1 MSKYGSPVTAH
12 LASDTAG
19 CVAMLLKYVGTENSA
34 TVAVAAGGDMTFEV
48 SAAADTTVNTTGSI
62 DLSTPAAAVDTY
74 GELVDI
80 INASANW
87 TAVLVDVLR
96 SDLTDNTLYTQTTV
110 QCTKAEG
117 VPLYL
122 DSAVAASYHAGR
134 ALLPTGMQT
143 DIRPWISRKSGKP
156 LENPFAGQQIDVR
169 WVEGYST
176 FATTGTFN
184 IYSVKPSNRK
194 TGGAETVTTLWTE
207 STGASTVNK
216 QLTQFQYFGLLGR
229 VNEKVIVRITDTGA
243 SSTFVLH
250 AYGQALPL

>member
-1 MSKYGSPVTAH
+1 
-12 LASDTAG
+12 
-19 CVAMLLKYVGTENSA
+19 MLLKYVGTANSA

-48 SAAADTTVNTTGSI
+48 SAVADTTVNTTGSI
-62 DLSTPAAAVDTY
+62 DLSTPAGTVDTY

-96 SDLTDNTLYTQTTV
+96 SDSTDNTLAEQATIQG
-110 QCTKAEG
+110 TKAEG
-117 VPLYL
+117 VPLYF

-143 DIRPWISRKSGKP
+143 DIRPWISRKSGRP
-156 LENPFAGQQIDVR
+156 LENPFAGKQIDVR
-169 WVEGYST
+169 WVEGSST

-184 IYSVKPSNRK
+184 IYSVKPSNK
-194 TGGAETVTTLWTE
+194 KPGSAETVTTLWSE
-207 STGASTVNK
+207 ATGASAANK
-216 QLTQFQYFGLLGR
+216 QLTQFQYFGVLGR
-229 VNEKVIVRITDTGA
+229 INEKVIVRITDTGA

-250 AYGQALPL
+250 AYGQELPL